1 METPKFKSDE
11 EFIAWALQNI
21 SEAIKN
27 LSSRIEAL
35 EGAIGRMPP
44 PGADM
49 IKYKI
54 PGDEGYSN
62 LKELFDNL
70 FDRLDHLEDR
80 LETAQSLNDRLNTLE
95 DSILPDGGLY
105 SRDGS

>member
-1 METPKFKSDE
+1 METPKFNSDE

-35 EGAIGRMPP
+35 EVAIGKMPP

-49 IKYKI
+49 IKYNV
-54 PGDEGYSN
+54 PGDDSYSN

-70 FDRLDHLEDR
+70 YKRI
-80 LETAQSLNDRLNTLE
+80 NTLE
-95 DSILPDGGLY
+95 NNSKT
-105 SRDGS
+105 

>member
-1 METPKFKSDE
+1 METPKFNSDE

-49 IKYKI
+49 IKYKPPDYEDYLNLTQI
-54 PGDEGYSN
+54 FDDLYTRLNMLEGRI
-62 LKELFDNL
+62 KEL
-70 FDRLDHLEDR
+70 E
-80 LETAQSLNDRLNTLE
+80 
-95 DSILPDGGLY
+95 
-105 SRDGS
+105 

>member
-35 EGAIGRMPP
+35 EGAIGKMPP

-49 IKYKI
+49 IKYKV
-54 PGDEGYSN
+54 PGDDSYSN

-70 FDRLDHLEDR
+70 YKRI
-80 LETAQSLNDRLNTLE
+80 NTLE
-95 DSILPDGGLY
+95 NNNKT
-105 SRDGS
+105 

>member
-1 METPKFKSDE
+1 METPKFNSDE

-35 EGAIGRMPP
+35 EGAIGKMPP

-49 IKYKI
+49 IKYI
-54 PGDEGYSN
+54 VPGDDSYSN

-70 FDRLDHLEDR
+70 YKRI
-80 LETAQSLNDRLNTLE
+80 NTLE
-95 DSILPDGGLY
+95 NNNKT
-105 SRDGS
+105 